1 MNDPQK
7 LNQRVVD
14 LESMIMILQR
24 DLEQMSSVVHD
35 QQRQIEDLQTQID
48 HWNDKFASDLDDL
61 PDPLDEKPPHY

>member
-1 MNDPQK
+1 MNDSRN

-24 DLEQMSSVVHD
+24 DLEQMSSVVHE
-35 QQRQIEDLQTQID
+35 QQRQIENLQRQID
-48 HWNDKFASDLDDL
+48 HWSDKFASDVDDL

>member
-1 MNDPQK
+1 MNDPRN

-24 DLEQMSSVVHD
+24 DLEQMSSVVHE
-35 QQRQIEDLQTQID
+35 QQRQIENLQRQID
-48 HWNDKFASDLDDL
+48 HWNDKFASDQDDL